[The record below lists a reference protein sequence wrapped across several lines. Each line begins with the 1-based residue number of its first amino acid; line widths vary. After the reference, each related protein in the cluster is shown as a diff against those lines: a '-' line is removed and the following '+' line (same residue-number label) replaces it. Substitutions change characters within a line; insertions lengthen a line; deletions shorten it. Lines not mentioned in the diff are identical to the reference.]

1 MIRHNKKLLWILLL
15 FSANIFGEANRGK
28 FVVFA
33 YHDIIDNHVDKHL
46 KNPFDVSLEHFR
58 AHLHWLKENKYH
70 VLSIKNI
77 LDAADGEFL
86 IPDKSV
92 LLTFDD
98 GFESFYSNV
107 LPLLKKHHYPATL
120 ALVGNWMD
128 GKEKHDY
135 PEKRLLSWEQVRAI
149 KKSGLVEIA
158 SHSYDLHH
166 NVTANP
172 QGDFRPAAVTHRY
185 DPATA
190 SYESDDQFRS
200 RINLALQQSAEFI
213 FQHIGLWPRVLVWP
227 YGEYNNIAVDAA
239 RQYGMPVTM
248 ALGNG
253 DNILADLSV
262 LHRLILYGDPDA
274 KSFADMVKTSH
285 AKKAQ

>member
-1 MIRHNKKLLWILLL
+1 M
-15 FSANIFGEANRGK
+15 FSANVFAEANRGT

-33 YHDIIDNHVDKHL
+33 YHDIIDNHVDKHP

-58 AHLHWLKENKYH
+58 AHLHWLKENEYQ

-86 IPDKSV
+86 MPDKSV

-98 GFESFYSNV
+98 GFESFYSKV
-107 LPLLKKHHYPATL
+107 LPLLKKHNYPATL

-135 PEKRLLSWEQVRAI
+135 PEKHLLTWGQVRAI

-158 SHSYDLHH
+158 SHSYDLH
-166 NVTANP
+166 NKVTANP
-172 QGDFRPAAVTHRY
+172 QGDLRPAAVTHKY

-190 SYESDDQFRS
+190 SNESDNQYRT
-200 RINLALQQSAEFI
+200 RINRALQQSAEFI
-213 FQHIGLWPRVLVWP
+213 FQHTGFWPRVLVWP
-227 YGEYNNIAVDAA
+227 YGEYNKIAVDAA
-239 RQYGMPVTM
+239 RQSGMPVTM

-253 DNILADLSV
+253 DNNLANLSV
-262 LHRLILYGDPDA
+262 LHRLILYGDPNA
-274 KSFADMVKTSH
+274 KSFADMVKTSR